1 MNNKGFTF
9 VEMVASLAVI
19 TVVIFVIML
28 IISPKFIHTKKNTFI
43 NQANNLVKAAINKY
57 TNDSND
63 DDDIYPDDIYEHSKT
78 NDEHF
83 GKICYNIDS
92 LKEKYVKK
100 IDDRFQGS
108 IEICT
113 LSSCEYKT
121 KIWLSNDE
129 FYLNGEE
136 GNVKK
141 SSLTTHVLG
150 ISRCGNVID

>member
-1 MNNKGFTF
+1 
-9 VEMVASLAVI
+9 MVASVAVI

-28 IISPKFIHTKKNTFI
+28 IISPKFFHTKKNTFV

-57 TNDSND
+57 TNDSNED
-63 DDDIYPDDIYEHSKT
+63 DGYPDDIYEHSKS

-83 GKICYNIDS
+83 GKICYNINS
-92 LKEKYVKK
+92 LKGKYVKK
-100 IDDRFQGS
+100 IDDSYQGS

-129 FYLNGEE
+129 FYINGHE